1 MRYNRDTERGIL
13 IDEIAT
19 QCANAV
25 KLAAGIDFPCSAA
38 EPILQRVW
46 DCRRGGW
53 ILETHCPVH

>member
-25 KLAAGIDFPCSAA
+25 KLAVAHAA
-38 EPILQRVW
+38 VCPVPSRLW
-46 DCRRGGW
+46 DCRRGQW
-53 ILETHCPVH
+53 VPS